1 MSKYSKFFSILSYKI
16 IYFNFKYLPFNQ
28 AIKFPFFIS
37 KNVYFRSL
45 KGKITIDSPI
55 SSGMIKIGFGDV
67 GIFDDRRSR
76 SILDINGSLIFKGSA
91 NIGHGSK
98 ISVSEKGTLTLGDNF
113 TITAES
119 SIVAHLNIEFGKDC
133 LLSWD
138 TLIMDTDLHKI
149 HNELGERIN
158 EEQPIKIGNNVWIGC
173 RNLVLKGAV
182 IPDNAVLG
190 ANSVVSKKLEVEN
203 AIYVGNPVRCV
214 KENINWKL

>member
-37 KNVYFRSL
+37 KKVYFKRL
-45 KGKITIDSPI
+45 KGKITIESPI
-55 SSGMIKIGFGDV
+55 STGMIKIGFGDV
-67 GIFDDRRSR
+67 GIFDDKRSR

-98 ISVSEKGTLTLGDNF
+98 ISISENGVLTLGNNF
-113 TITAES
+113 IITAES
-119 SIVAHLNIEFGKDC
+119 SIVAHLNIEFGNDC

-149 HNELGERIN
+149 HNEFGETIN

-173 RNLVLKGAV
+173 RNLILKGAV

-190 ANSVVSKKLEVEN
+190 ANSVVSKKLDVEN

-214 KENINWKL
+214 KENINWKR

>member
-1 MSKYSKFFSILSYKI
+1 MSKYSKFFNFLSYKI

-28 AIKFPFFIS
+28 AIKLPFFIS
-37 KNVYFRSL
+37 RKVYLRNL
-45 KGKITIDSPI
+45 KGKIKIESPI
-55 SSGMIKIGFGDV
+55 SIGMIKIGFGEV
-67 GIFDDRRSR
+67 GIFDDKRSR
-76 SILDINGSLIFKGSA
+76 SILDINGNVIFKGSA

-98 ISVSEKGTLTLGDNF
+98 ISVSENGTLTLGNNF

-119 SIVAHLNIEFGKDC
+119 SIVAHLNIEFGNDC
-133 LLSWD
+133 LLSWE
-138 TLIMDTDLHKI
+138 TLIMDTDFHKI
-149 HNELGERIN
+149 YNEFGELIN
-158 EEQPIKIGNNVWIGC
+158 DEQPIKIGNNVWIGC

-190 ANSVVSKKLEVEN
+190 ANSVVSKKLDVEN

>member
-37 KNVYFRSL
+37 KKVYFKSL
-45 KGKITIDSPI
+45 KGKITIESPI
-55 SSGMIKIGFGDV
+55 STGMIKIGFGDV
-67 GIFDDRRSR
+67 GIFDDKRSR
-76 SILDINGSLIFKGSA
+76 SILDINGGLIFKGSA

-98 ISVSEKGTLTLGDNF
+98 ISISEYGVLTLGNNF

-119 SIVAHLNIEFGKDC
+119 SIVAHLNIEFGNDC

-149 HNELGERIN
+149 HNEFGETIN

-173 RNLVLKGAV
+173 RNLILKGAV

-190 ANSVVSKKLEVEN
+190 ANSVVSKKLDVEN